1 MSSSAV
7 ILFPFLPMIV
17 ATALVA
23 SAVEAT
29 RKRRSLERK
38 VYSQQYQNRSYQNE
52 KKINQIELYNEKKN
66 ALNKSLSKTISEIQ
80 NQCSYYSQ
88 EWKNIHELTEILQE
102 KQKEILRGF
111 TFDVYQSSPEWLNK
125 KIQEFDETAISIR
138 TFIQLLQLEQK
149 EELSISS
156 FENLLKELPKECNKI
171 KKEIQEK
178 VLKLI
183 DKKIQKFVA
192 SNNLQGLENFY
203 KEIPDSFVEVRNKIA
218 NVLLKHQLATQKK
231 KSEEDDFLQKIQ
243 QLKSEAEKYYQK
255 ILQIHQSEANQI
267 KENYDELKESDDF
280 TRISYITRDIK
291 IRYARIKR
299 QYIKSEALKEDIKA
313 NFLDFPIP
321 EVQMAVEEFLKK
333 EFVSKQ
339 EYDDLIQSIENI
351 ILKKEEERIIQEL
364 RVNIISLIHEK
375 LRDLGY
381 SVIDD
386 QIMEK
391 LYNGEIVEIKT
402 PYGEDYV
409 VRIKIENNQL
419 MMRFVRYVED
429 ENQLSTYEKEKDIAT
444 AKKWCSSFD
453 QILKHLKDNGIL
465 IEQKFR
471 VEPEEKFYYEKKK
484 NSTNVKSKHKNQKF
498 TKKNYE
504 VIL

>member
-156 FENLLKELPKECNKI
+156 FENLLKELPKECTKI

-183 DKKIQKFVA
+183 DKKIQEFVA

-409 VRIKIENNQL
+409 VRLKIENNQL

-471 VEPEEKFYYEKKK
+471 VEPEEKFYYEKKRK
-484 NSTNVKSKHKNQKF
+484 ILRTSKANTKTRNSQK
-498 TKKNYE
+498 T
-504 VIL
+504 IMR

>member
-1 MSSSAV
+1 MSASAV
-7 ILFPFLPMIV
+7 ILFPFLSMIV
-17 ATALVA
+17 TTALVA

-52 KKINQIELYNEKKN
+52 KKINQRELYNEKKN

-80 NQCSYYSQ
+80 NQCSHYSQ

-156 FENLLKELPKECNKI
+156 FENLLKELPKECTKI
-171 KKEIQEK
+171 KKEILEK

-183 DKKIQKFVA
+183 DKKIQEFEA

-255 ILQIHQSEANQI
+255 LLQIHQSEANQI

-313 NFLDFPIP
+313 NYLDFPIP

-409 VRIKIENNQL
+409 VRLKIENNQL

-471 VEPEEKFYYEKKK
+471 VEPEEKFYYEKKRK
-484 NSTNVKSKHKNQKF
+484 ILRTSKANTKTRNSQK
-498 TKKNYE
+498 T
-504 VIL
+504 IMR

>member
-80 NQCSYYSQ
+80 NQCSHYSQ

-156 FENLLKELPKECNKI
+156 FENLLKELPKECTKI

-183 DKKIQKFVA
+183 DKKIQEFEA
-192 SNNLQGLENFY
+192 STNLQGLENFY
-203 KEIPDSFVEVRNKIA
+203 KEIPDSFVEERNKIA

-231 KSEEDDFLQKIQ
+231 KSEEDDFLEKIQ
-243 QLKSEAEKYYQK
+243 QLKSEAEK
-255 ILQIHQSEANQI
+255 
-267 KENYDELKESDDF
+267 
-280 TRISYITRDIK
+280 
-291 IRYARIKR
+291 
-299 QYIKSEALKEDIKA
+299 
-313 NFLDFPIP
+313 
-321 EVQMAVEEFLKK
+321 
-333 EFVSKQ
+333 
-339 EYDDLIQSIENI
+339 
-351 ILKKEEERIIQEL
+351 
-364 RVNIISLIHEK
+364 
-375 LRDLGY
+375 
-381 SVIDD
+381 
-386 QIMEK
+386 
-391 LYNGEIVEIKT
+391 LYT
-402 PYGEDYV
+402 
-409 VRIKIENNQL
+409 Q
-419 MMRFVRYVED
+419 
-429 ENQLSTYEKEKDIAT
+429 
-444 AKKWCSSFD
+444 
-453 QILKHLKDNGIL
+453 
-465 IEQKFR
+465 
-471 VEPEEKFYYEKKK
+471 
-484 NSTNVKSKHKNQKF
+484 
-498 TKKNYE
+498 
-504 VIL
+504 

>member
-1 MSSSAV
+1 MSASAV
-7 ILFPFLPMIV
+7 ILFPFLSVI
-17 ATALVA
+17 ATTALVA

-38 VYSQQYQNRSYQNE
+38 VYHQQYQNRSYQNE

-80 NQCSYYSQ
+80 NQCSHYSQ

-156 FENLLKELPKECNKI
+156 FENLLKELPKECTKI
-171 KKEIQEK
+171 KKEILEK

-183 DKKIQKFVA
+183 DKKIQEFVA

-203 KEIPDSFVEVRNKIA
+203 KEIPDSFVEERNKIA

-255 ILQIHQSEANQI
+255 LLQIHQSEANQI

-280 TRISYITRDIK
+280 TRISYITKDIK

-313 NFLDFPIP
+313 NYLDFPIP

-409 VRIKIENNQL
+409 VRLKIENNQL

-429 ENQLSTYEKEKDIAT
+429 ENQLSTYVKEKDIAT

-471 VEPEEKFYYEKKK
+471 VEPEEKFYYEKKEK
-484 NSTNVKSKHKNQKF
+484 FYERQKQTQKPEIHKKQ
-498 TKKNYE
+498 
-504 VIL
+504 L